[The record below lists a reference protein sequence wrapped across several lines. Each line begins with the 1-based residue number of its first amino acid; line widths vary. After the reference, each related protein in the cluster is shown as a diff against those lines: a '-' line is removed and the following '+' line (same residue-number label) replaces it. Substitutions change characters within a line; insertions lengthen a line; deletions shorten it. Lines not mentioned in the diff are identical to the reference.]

1 MGLWLLIHL
10 FLVRILAIRCRL
22 SRIRRYLQLDQWVHR
37 DRLNRQIAVLM
48 DQILCLLSEQIAD
61 ENSTLLLQEA
71 ECARIDS
78 LLEAFLFIQVSV
90 FVLSPART
98 RLNGLVLHALSIENP
113 HLGLLQ
119 DVFEVFGD
127 LVAHFVHF
135 LWHVI
140 SNVHGLTRLV
150 HS

>member
-22 SRIRRYLQLDQWVHR
+22 SRIRRYLQLNQWVHR

-48 DQILCLLSEQIAD
+48 DQILCLLGEQIAD
-61 ENSTLLLQEA
+61 ENCTLLLQEA

-78 LLEAFLFIQVSV
+78 LLKAFLFIQVSV

-98 RLNGLVLHALSIENP
+98 RLYGLVLHALSIENP

-135 LWHVI
+135 LRHVI
-140 SNVHGLTRLV
+140 GNVHGLTRLV